1 MKKALFLLFGFCLI
15 VLCLACNKEKTPSE
29 DRPIFSYS
37 EPIINPPDD
46 FLILFNFVSIGENQ
60 VEITFADSAVWI
72 IEKLGNP
79 SYSLSID
86 NFVNNRVI
94 NSTDTLGLAADK
106 KYKVIVKN
114 VTTTEALRFFVGFK
128 KHSVPYQN
136 YTNRF

>member
-1 MKKALFLLFGFCLI
+1 MKRALLLIFVFCLI
-15 VLCLACNKEKTPSE
+15 VVNLSCQKEKAPSD

-46 FLILFNFVSIGENQ
+46 FLIMFNFVSIGENHAE
-60 VEITFADSAVWI
+60 VTFADSAVWI

-79 SYSLSID
+79 LYNLSLYNFSANKVID
-86 NFVNNRVI
+86 
-94 NSTDTLGLAADK
+94 SADTLGLAANK

-114 VTTTEALRFFVGFK
+114 VSTTEALRFFVGFK
-128 KHSVPYQN
+128 KLDIPYQN